1 LREIEQ
7 MKEELQELRRRLF
20 DESKQARESKRKYL
34 EMIANFKKERDQ
46 WMERSI
52 KKAEKKID
60 DMIDFASVDTL
71 FKKHEKLTQIKQELP
86 EVIKASSASAAK
98 RPKLESAED
107 FEKLYPSGSVVF
119 IPSIGQDGV
128 IQGKANAKGEVPVL
142 SNSMRLFIHWQQLR
156 PPQGMQNP
164 TQSIIRRS
172 SGVTVTLQDS
182 ERVIDVRGKTSEEAV
197 QLLETQ
203 LDAASL
209 AQEDRVKIIHGHGT
223 EALKRAVRAHL
234 SRSVYVKKW
243 KAAPAEGGGDGVT
256 FAELKD

>member
-1 LREIEQ
+1 
-7 MKEELQELRRRLF
+7 
-20 DESKQARESKRKYL
+20 
-34 EMIANFKKERDQ
+34 
-46 WMERSI
+46 
-52 KKAEKKID
+52 
-60 DMIDFASVDTL
+60 
-71 FKKHEKLTQIKQELP
+71 
-86 EVIKASSASAAK
+86 
-98 RPKLESAED
+98 
-107 FEKLYPSGSVVF
+107 
-119 IPSIGQDGV
+119 
-128 IQGKANAKGEVPVL
+128 
-142 SNSMRLFIHWQQLR
+142 MRLFIHWQQLR
-156 PPQGMQNP
+156 PSQGMQNP

-243 KAAPAEGGGDGVT
+243 KAAPVEGGGDGVT